1 MQQEQQ
7 ESWFNVCRSSSS
19 PSDINNSSSAAFSPT
34 AFFAMEKQNWHKCRR
49 RTHGSDNTRRWD
61 ISQSRKLWIKQQKYW
76 PSSGAE
82 FDSLSAFLY
91 PHESSWI
98 IARPK
103 YFPEFMFFNVDKSKS
118 WLFLTFRIFSSA
130 ISYCTCHSI
139 RHFNFPFLSSQFFM
153 IFHLKY
159 FPILFL
165 FSLETL
171 FLFMLKTL
179 SWW

>member
-1 MQQEQQ
+1 
-7 ESWFNVCRSSSS
+7 
-19 PSDINNSSSAAFSPT
+19 
-34 AFFAMEKQNWHKCRR
+34 MEKQKWHKCR
-49 RTHGSDNTRRWD
+49 HEAGENNTRRWD
-61 ISQSRKLWIKQQKYW
+61 ISQSLKLWIKQQKYW

-130 ISYCTCHSI
+130 IPYCTCHSI

-165 FSLETL
+165 FSLKTL
-171 FLFMLKTL
+171 FSCLCLRLLVDDNIFTLFAENSINHTFTYQRKIKHWILI
-179 SWW
+179 